1 MDPPKNFQK
10 KQLAEALDP
19 TRVYGRPKFM
29 KKSIK
34 VDQKRKRGRP
44 ATGRD
49 PMVSSRIPAE
59 LVAAIDTWAAQ
70 NAMTRSKA
78 ICRLLEAGLKA
89 RLAGSKK

>member
-10 KQLAEALDP
+10 KQLAEALDQ
-19 TRVYGRPKFM
+19 TLIYGRPKFM

-70 NAMTRSKA
+70 NATTRSKA